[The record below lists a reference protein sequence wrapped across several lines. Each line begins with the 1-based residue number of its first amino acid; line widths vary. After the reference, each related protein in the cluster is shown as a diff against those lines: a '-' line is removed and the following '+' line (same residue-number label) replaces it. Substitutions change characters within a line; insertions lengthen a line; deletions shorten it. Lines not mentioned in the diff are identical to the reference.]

1 MNVKVTTKITD
12 NRIPM
17 IVGAF
22 PGLMEQ
28 VVEKTAF
35 DIEAT
40 AKELAPVDTGYL
52 AGTIWTDNQGLRA
65 EVQTVAEYAAYVE
78 YGTYKM
84 AAQPYM
90 RRAADMHE
98 PKFTQ
103 AIDAAVKSLMG

>member
-40 AKELAPVDTGYL
+40 AKELAPVHTG
-52 AGTIWTDNQGLRA
+52 
-65 EVQTVAEYAAYVE
+65 
-78 YGTYKM
+78 
-84 AAQPYM
+84 
-90 RRAADMHE
+90 
-98 PKFTQ
+98 
-103 AIDAAVKSLMG
+103 